1 VSLVAAGESAPH
13 PPVHSRWA
21 AARRK
26 FGREVNVR
34 ATIDEGH
41 EVARAALLFAIRWIG
56 MLALAL
62 GAAAL
67 IVEVS

>member
-1 VSLVAAGESAPH
+1 M
-13 PPVHSRWA
+13 
-21 AARRK
+21 
-26 FGREVNVR
+26 R

-41 EVARAALLFAIRWIG
+41 EVARAARLFAIRWIG

-67 IVEVS
+67 IVGVS